1 MYKRLILDKLKKT
14 KKSVLLLG
22 PRQTG
27 KSTLFREIDVDLKI
41 NLASEAEYLRYLRQ
55 PDLLEQQ
62 ISSKRSSPKKILI
75 DEVQRIPSLL
85 NSAQV
90 LIDEKQ
96 CQFFLTGSS
105 ARKLKRGQANLLP
118 GRIHQYALGPLS
130 YIELGEDFDLEKA
143 MSLGTLPGIWTEV
156 KADAIKTL
164 ESYASTYIKEEI
176 QAEALTKNLEG
187 FSRYLFSL
195 ASWSGRQI
203 DQSKLSSEASVE
215 RTTASRYFEILEDT
229 LLIHRVEPFSFKS
242 HLGGVRRI
250 VKHPKFYFFDQ
261 GVLNALLQN
270 FKVDDLRKGLLF
282 EHLIF
287 NQILATA
294 KGLDKISSIRLSSY
308 RTESGAEVD
317 LILEFNN
324 EIFAIELKCSKN
336 AGKSDL
342 RGIQSFSEYVGK
354 KKIKKRIFCLDKK
367 SRLIDDT
374 EVLFWEDGLKEIFS
388 L

>member
-1 MYKRLILDKLKKT
+1 MYQRLILEKLQKT

-27 KSTLFREIDVDLKI
+27 KSTLFRQIDLDLKI

-55 PDLLEQQ
+55 PELLEQQ
-62 ISSKRSSPKKILI
+62 ISSRRSKIKRILI

-85 NSAQV
+85 NTAQM
-90 LIDEKQ
+90 LIDENQ

-130 YIELGEDFDLEKA
+130 YLELGDEFDLDKA
-143 MSLGTLPGIWTEV
+143 MSLGTLPGIWTED
-156 KADAIKTL
+156 KEDAIKTL
-164 ESYASTYIKEEI
+164 ESYASTYVKEEI

-187 FSRYLFSL
+187 FSRYLFNL

-203 DQSKLSSEASVE
+203 DHSKLSAEAGVE
-215 RTTASRYFEILEDT
+215 RTTAARYFEILEDT
-229 LLIHRVEPFSFKS
+229 LLIQRVEPFSFKA

-250 VKHPKFYFFDQ
+250 IKHPKFYFFDQ

-270 FKVDDLRKGLLF
+270 FKVDELRKGLLF
-282 EHLIF
+282 EHFIF
-287 NQILATA
+287 NQILSTA
-294 KGLDKISSIRLSSY
+294 KGLDKISNIRLSSY

-317 LILEFNN
+317 LILEFAE
-324 EIFAIELKCSKN
+324 EIYAIEIKCSKN
-336 AGKSDL
+336 VGRSDL
-342 RGIQSFSEYVGK
+342 RGIQSFSEYMGK
-354 KKIKKRIFCLDKK
+354 KKIKKRIFCLDK
-367 SRLIDDT
+367 RPRTFEDI
-374 EVLFWEDGLKEIFS
+374 EILFWEDGMDEIFS